1 MRTPDGARP
10 EVITAKWKTA
20 LDSNEEHF
28 GTITLDDA
36 FELTL
41 PILHSFADI
50 PSGTTLLWGVTDN
63 NQIEHLFNASR
74 AIRHLLIGQKHINDP
89 TGDFVTR
96 IAFTPKPNEDLRKL
110 SFDSAPTEL
119 FEMTL
124 RPDGMSVSAW
134 VAGGLLG
141 FCLLFQGARTLNA
154 ALEETNVLLICVFL
168 SFLAHQYI

>member
-1 MRTPDGARP
+1 MLRTFHEWRSPPWVGPIRTNPRPGGGIPCGPGFSSYNLSAPGSRVPRKMRTPDGARP

-74 AIRHLLIGQKHINDP
+74 AIRHL
-89 TGDFVTR
+89 
-96 IAFTPKPNEDLRKL
+96 
-110 SFDSAPTEL
+110 
-119 FEMTL
+119 
-124 RPDGMSVSAW
+124 
-134 VAGGLLG
+134 
-141 FCLLFQGARTLNA
+141 
-154 ALEETNVLLICVFL
+154 
-168 SFLAHQYI
+168 